1 MWVQYYLYKKCRW
14 AFYLSKSSAS
24 GWIVQNLSC
33 STMRSF
39 NERSIHPVGM
49 QKHHTTRTIV
59 EEDYVHLVWNC
70 TKNYPGNSKQWHSFI
85 AVVANFTMKIGRV
98 NLEQWFW
105 LSGLPRQFMTEF
117 HLWGN
122 NEKFVDEKFILVHY
136 TSALIEFWL
145 VNYSFV

>member
-1 MWVQYYLYKKCRW
+1 MQMSILSFEVIGFWLNCSKFVMFNDEVIQR
-14 AFYLSKSSAS
+14 AFNSSCGYAK
-24 GWIVQNLSC
+24 
-33 STMRSF
+33 T
-39 NERSIHPVGM
+39 PYD
-49 QKHHTTRTIV
+49 RTIV